1 MTTATWY
8 HSTMKTVSRSKGRS
22 VVAAAAYRLSEC
34 LHDELHNITHD
45 YRRKR
50 GVEAKF
56 TLAPADA
63 PVWVHDAEALWN
75 AAEQAEKRINSTVG
89 REIELALPAFL
100 SPKERQQIVERFAG
114 ELVNRYKVAV
124 TVAIHSPSREGDDR
138 NFHAHILFTT
148 REMTPDGL
156 GCKTRILDAKATGKK
171 EVVTL
176 RALAADIINDALA
189 AANSDTRVDHRS
201 FAERGIEREGTIHL
215 GPNATS
221 LERRGEA
228 TRGGDYNR
236 HVEDYN
242 QQLAERDA
250 LNVAIEKEERYS
262 KSPPPERVDA
272 TERVFSDVEAFRE
285 AVKDRGAVA
294 DIQDGDGVYWWQ
306 RVASR
311 LLQKARNIGVALSR
325 KTRAYWQQ
333 NTRDNHGPDDHHR
346 DDGGLDR

>member
-1 MTTATWY
+1 
-8 HSTMKTVSRSKGRS
+8 
-22 VVAAAAYRLSEC
+22 
-34 LHDELHNITHD
+34 
-45 YRRKR
+45 
-50 GVEAKF
+50 
-56 TLAPADA
+56 
-63 PVWVHDAEALWN
+63 
-75 AAEQAEKRINSTVG
+75 
-89 REIELALPAFL
+89 
-100 SPKERQQIVERFAG
+100 
-114 ELVNRYKVAV
+114 
-124 TVAIHSPSREGDDR
+124 
-138 NFHAHILFTT
+138 
-148 REMTPDGL
+148 
-156 GCKTRILDAKATGKK
+156 
-171 EVVTL
+171 VTL

-311 LLQKARNIGVALSR
+311 LLRRPATLPSRFRVRLALTGSR
-325 KTRAYWQQ
+325 IQGIIMAQTTITETTEAWI
-333 NTRDNHGPDDHHR
+333 DDQER
-346 DDGGLDR
+346 